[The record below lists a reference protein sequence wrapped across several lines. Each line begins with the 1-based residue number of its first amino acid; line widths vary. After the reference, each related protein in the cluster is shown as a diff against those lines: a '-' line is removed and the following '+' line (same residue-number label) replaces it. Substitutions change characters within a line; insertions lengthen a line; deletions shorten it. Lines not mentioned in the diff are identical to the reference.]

1 MKNLFQ
7 SLRDLIQRRR
17 EENGYHYGQE
27 SAYEDQPYAS
37 GGDDQQQLFTALDIG
52 TAFAKAI
59 IVEIRDDQATVLG
72 VGRHQQSYSHMS
84 DGIVTDIS
92 GVIANCNEALI
103 KAEKSAGGIVAPSA
117 VIGIAGELVKGS
129 SITINKQR
137 QQPTKPVTP
146 EELESLITGAQ
157 QKLLKSAKDRIAAET
172 GYPNIEVRLTNA
184 AVISVRIDG
193 QTVAN
198 PIGFR
203 GRHFTLTLF
212 SA

>member
-1 MKNLFQ
+1 MKNLLD
-7 SLRDLIQRRR
+7 SLRNLFQRRQ
-17 EENGYHYGQE
+17 EEKGYYYGQE
-27 SAYEDQPYAS
+27 GGYEDQPFPP

-117 VIGIAGELVKGS
+117 VIGIAGELLTVRS
-129 SITINKQR
+129 LTLNTQR
-137 QQPTKPVTP
+137 QQ
-146 EELESLITGAQ
+146 S
-157 QKLLKSAKDRIAAET
+157 
-172 GYPNIEVRLTNA
+172 PNTA
-184 AVISVRIDG
+184 
-193 QTVAN
+193 T
-198 PIGFR
+198 
-203 GRHFTLTLF
+203 
-212 SA
+212 

>member
-7 SLRDLIQRRR
+7 SLRDLFQRRQ

-27 SAYEDQPYAS
+27 SAYEDQPFAS
-37 GGDDQQQLFTALDIG
+37 GGDDQQLFTALDVG

-59 IVEIRDDQATVLG
+59 IVEIRDDQAKVLG

-157 QKLLKSAKDRIAAET
+157 QRS
-172 GYPNIEVRLTNA
+172 
-184 AVISVRIDG
+184 
-193 QTVAN
+193 
-198 PIGFR
+198 
-203 GRHFTLTLF
+203 HCC
-212 SA
+212 